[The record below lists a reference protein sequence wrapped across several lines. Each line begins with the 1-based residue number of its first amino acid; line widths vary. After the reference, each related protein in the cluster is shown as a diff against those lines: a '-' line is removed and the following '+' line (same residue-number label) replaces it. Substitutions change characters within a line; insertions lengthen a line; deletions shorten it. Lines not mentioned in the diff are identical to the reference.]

1 MVSTISGP
9 KSGATKRRRSHNGAA
24 HKNGK
29 KHPQAKALHAR
40 KHSTARVR
48 HAEPSHSRRAQPKL
62 IEPLT
67 SVSMRGR
74 AAETEDVEPR
84 VDQRTPEVDHI
95 ETPTPAP
102 TRHAAEPEVE
112 RQRYDAN
119 SALNLYLR
127 EIALTA
133 LLTIQEEVDLAK
145 RIKRGDKKARE
156 QMIKANLRLVVKI
169 ARDYENYGMPLLDL
183 INEGNIGLMKAVER
197 FDPAKGAKFSTYGAW
212 WIKQS
217 IKRALANQ
225 SKTIRL
231 PVHVVDKVAHIRR
244 AALKLQEIF
253 GREPTDEEI
262 AEELGISRRRVTQY
276 RAAAVTPTSLD
287 ASLGDEDSN
296 RISDVVEDE
305 RAETP
310 YEELEGKTNT
320 SLVRDMLQK
329 LDDREATILK
339 LRFNLNGEREET
351 LEEIGKRFGVT
362 RERIRQIQEMALTK
376 LRKMIEKLDS
386 PKLQAAMKQALA

>member
-1 MVSTISGP
+1 MLSTISSP
-9 KSGATKRRRSHNGAA
+9 RSRGKNRLKHRPRVN
-24 HKNGK
+24 HSKNGTARLR
-29 KHPQAKALHAR
+29 AKAVVH
-40 KHSTARVR
+40 
-48 HAEPSHSRRAQPKL
+48 RRTPK
-62 IEPLT
+62 T
-67 SVSMRGR
+67 SAPAVTTRGR
-74 AAETEDVEPR
+74 AAAKVMGAPPSISIRPPHETSA
-84 VDQRTPEVDHI
+84 
-95 ETPTPAP
+95 TPTTPVV
-102 TRHAAEPEVE
+102 HEPEPE

-127 EIALTA
+127 EIARTA
-133 LLTIQEEVDLAK
+133 LLTVQEEVDLAK
-145 RIKRGDKKARE
+145 RIKKHDKKARE

-244 AALKLQEIF
+244 AAMKLQEIF
-253 GREPTDEEI
+253 GREPTDDEI

-296 RISDVVEDE
+296 RIADVVEDE
-305 RAETP
+305 RADTP
-310 YEELEGKTNT
+310 YEELEEKNNT
-320 SLVRDMLQK
+320 SLVRDMLKK
-329 LDDREATILK
+329 LDEREATILQ

-386 PKLQAAMKQALA
+386 PVKHALAAALPSQA